1 MVRRLP
7 ARGHYDRATLDAI
20 LDEGL
25 ICHIGFVHERSP
37 FVIPTMYARDGDRL
51 LLHAS
56 TASRVARTLATGT
69 SVCVTVTLL
78 DGLVLARSG
87 FHHSANYRSAV
98 VLGKARL
105 LVDHDAKLAALE
117 TISEHIVPGRW
128 AEVRAPSAKELRA
141 TSILELPIDEASAK
155 IREGGPLDDE
165 TDYDRDVWAG
175 VLPLELI
182 ARTPVADAR
191 LKDGVRVPGYVSA
204 WRAASAR
211 RVGRRT
217 RRAPRDRVR

>member
-1 MVRRLP
+1 M
-7 ARGHYDRATLDAI
+7 
-20 LDEGL
+20 
-25 ICHIGFVHERSP
+25 
-37 FVIPTMYARDGDRL
+37 
-51 LLHAS
+51 
-56 TASRVARTLATGT
+56 ARTLATGT

-155 IREGGPLDDE
+155 IREGGPLDEE

-191 LKDGVRVPGYVSA
+191 RTLTPLLRFDRGDTLLVLIDLANGK
-204 WRAASAR
+204 R
-211 RVGRRT
+211 RLGGSEHVAEGDRLTWPVCPSSSIPNTNTKRQFGHISSRCQPKSVGAIEPVGT
-217 RRAPRDRVR
+217 T